1 MKEVTQTALVV
12 RKNEDINIPPNWDY
26 NHSVTSVKGWIGKCW
41 DDATNL
47 ATELYRARTILSQTG
62 RPRKSGACAPLLT
75 WAQYC
80 TDVGISKSQANRVIR
95 AHITTEKKPPAP
107 TAEEKT
113 KCPRCNGTGY
123 IKQGGADII
132 DAEIVQEPP
141 AKPPRKKKDP
151 NVPSTV
157 EEINFEAARKA
168 YPGKKRG
175 FRLEFEEFKRK
186 HRDWR
191 DLLDDE
197 GLKEC
202 IAVMVKN
209 RAYSDGFWPHF
220 KTYCGQGR
228 YEEALQ

>member
-107 TAEEKT
+107 TAEEKLE
-113 KCPRCNGTGY
+113 
-123 IKQGGADII
+123 
-132 DAEIVQEPP
+132 AERD
-141 AKPPRKKKDP
+141 KL
-151 NVPSTV
+151 
-157 EEINFEAARKA
+157 AAT
-168 YPGKKRG
+168 
-175 FRLEFEEFKRK
+175 
-186 HRDWR
+186 
-191 DLLDDE
+191 
-197 GLKEC
+197 LKERD
-202 IAVMVKN
+202 A
-209 RAYSDGFWPHF
+209 R
-220 KTYCGQGR
+220 
-228 YEEALQ
+228 